1 MNKNLINMIH
11 QKLSILIILYEE
23 NFEMINKCLEKIK
36 DFKIIIIDNANDKSL
51 KDKVIKKFRI
61 HKYFLNKKN
70 IGFSKA
76 ANQGIK
82 ACDTEYLLFLGAD
95 CQITYSSIEQLMLVK
110 EKYKDCFLTSPTFF
124 DHTGKPTYNGG
135 PLHENSPKNKVIK
148 NSGDVC
154 VEAVLT
160 TVILFKVED
169 IINIGLLDEKF
180 FLYFLDDDLCR
191 RIKNI
196 KKSVIQVYSARA
208 THDHGN
214 LKVKNRFKKILFA
227 NYYFYFEEL
236 YYLYKINSHQQK
248 YNSLKKKIPK
258 FLVKLIINFILLR
271 FNKFV
276 YYFAKTLAFY
286 NFKKLIK

>member
-1 MNKNLINMIH
+1 MLN

-23 NFEMINKCLEKIK
+23 NLEMINKCLENIK
-36 DFKIIIIDNANDKSL
+36 DFKIIIIDNANNKFL
-51 KDKVIKKFRI
+51 KKEILKRFKI
-61 HKYFLNKKN
+61 YKYFLNEKN

-76 ANQGIK
+76 ANQGIQ
-82 ACDTEYLLFLGAD
+82 ACDTEYLLFVQAD
-95 CQITYSSIEQLMLVK
+95 CLITYSGVEQLMLAK
-110 EKYKDCFLTSPTFF
+110 EKYKDCFITSPTFY
-124 DHTGKPTYNGG
+124 DNDGKLTYNGG
-135 PLHENSPKNKVIK
+135 PLYESSPKNKVIE
-148 NSGDVC
+148 NFGDVC
-154 VEAVLT
+154 VDAVLFA
-160 TVILFKVED
+160 VILFKVKD
-169 IINIGLLDEKF
+169 AINIGLLDEKF
-180 FLYFLDDDLCR
+180 FLYFLDDDFCR
-191 RIKNI
+191 RIKSI
-196 KKSVIQVYSARA
+196 KKSIIQVYSAKA
-208 THDHGN
+208 THAHGY

-271 FNKFV
+271 FDKFV